1 METNPIQNMKTK
13 LAYRPLM
20 IVALLAII
28 VYSCG
33 GPADKNVRLQEL
45 KQQRDNLNKEI
56 RALEREIVA
65 DGGAIDAGIK
75 IPTVVAR
82 KVEKEV
88 FSHYLN
94 VRGTIE
100 SDNNIFVPAMRPY
113 VVTKILVREG
123 DKVSKGQL
131 MAELDNE
138 SITQTIREIENGLEL
153 ATTMYERQ
161 KNLREKNIGTEV
173 QFLQAKTSREDL
185 EIKLKTAQNELDK
198 TRIFS
203 PINGIVDFVAIKEG
217 EAAAP
222 NVGAIR
228 VSNLSSQKVVAKVS
242 ENYIS
247 TIHRGDEVTV
257 YLPVIGV
264 EFRASITAVSQ
275 VIDPN
280 NRTIDIEVKLPD
292 DERINPNMLAI
303 ITLNDYTNPSAIM
316 LPINAV
322 QRTEK
327 KNYVYVATKNNNIWT
342 TKLKDVEIGKYG
354 QDEVEITGGLNAGDV
369 VITFG
374 FNNISAGDPVN
385 LTFNQL

>member
-56 RALEREIVA
+56 RALEKEIVA

-153 ATTMYERQ
+153 ATTLYERQ